1 MNKIS
6 QIISWVFLPFSMPIY
21 ALLIAFYVESYSF
34 KSFNYNLWILNEE
47 AKSALLS
54 IFFVFTIIAPGL
66 SYIALRKQNI
76 ISSIEM
82 DERKERF
89 IPISIMLLYCLALF
103 ILMYFKLNSSE
114 FPKIIYLF
122 PLSGAISALLMLGI
136 NNFMKISLHACGS
149 GIFLGFLLAYFG
161 HLSFYN
167 FYIIPLS
174 IILCGIILSARFY
187 LQKHN
192 IIELASGFFT
202 GGLTTF
208 FFCYFLN

>member
-21 ALLIAFYVESYSF
+21 ALLMAFYIESYSF
-34 KSFNYNLWILNEE
+34 KSYNYNLWILNDD

-54 IFFVFTIIAPGL
+54 IFFIFTVVAPGL
-66 SYIALRKQNI
+66 SYIVLRKQNI

-89 IPISIMLLYCLALF
+89 VPISIMFLYCLALF
-103 ILMYFKLNSSE
+103 ILMFFKLNSSE

-122 PLSGAISALLMLGI
+122 PLSGAFSALLMLGI
-136 NNFMKISLHACGS
+136 NNFIKISLHACGA

-174 IILCGIILSARFY
+174 IILCGTILSARFY

-192 IIELASGFFT
+192 IIELAAGFFT

-208 FFCYFLN
+208 VFCYFLN

>member
-6 QIISWVFLPFSMPIY
+6 QTISWVFLPFSMPIY
-21 ALLIAFYVESYSF
+21 ALLIAFYIESYSF
-34 KSFNYNLWILNEE
+34 KSYNYNLWILNDD

-54 IFFVFTIIAPGL
+54 IFFIFTVVAPGL
-66 SYIALRKQNI
+66 SYIVLRKQNI

-89 IPISIMLLYCLALF
+89 VPISIMFLYCLALF
-103 ILMYFKLNSSE
+103 ILMFFKLNSSE
-114 FPKIIYLF
+114 FPEIIYLF
-122 PLSGAISALLMLGI
+122 PLSGAFSSLLMLVI
-136 NNFMKISLHACGS
+136 NNFIKISLHACGA

-174 IILCGIILSARFY
+174 IILCGTILSARFY

-192 IIELASGFFT
+192 IIELAAGFFT

-208 FFCYFLN
+208 VFCYFLN

>member
-6 QIISWVFLPFSMPIY
+6 QTISWVFLPFSMPIY
-21 ALLIAFYVESYSF
+21 ALLIAFYIESYSF
-34 KSFNYNLWILNEE
+34 KSYNYNLCILNDD

-54 IFFVFTIIAPGL
+54 IFFIFTVVAPGL
-66 SYIALRKQNI
+66 SYIVLRKQNI

-89 IPISIMLLYCLALF
+89 VPISIMFLYCLALF
-103 ILMYFKLNSSE
+103 ILMFFKLNSSE

-122 PLSGAISALLMLGI
+122 PLSGAFSALLMLGI
-136 NNFMKISLHACGS
+136 NNFIKISLHACGA

-187 LQKHN
+187 LQKHS
-192 IIELASGFFT
+192 IIELAAGFFT

-208 FFCYFLN
+208 VFCYFLN

>member
-21 ALLIAFYVESYSF
+21 ALLIAFYIESYSF

-54 IFFVFTIIAPGL
+54 IFFVFTVIAPGL

-89 IPISIMLLYCLALF
+89 IPISIMFLYCFALF
-103 ILMYFKLNSSE
+103 ILMFLKLNSSE

-122 PLSGAISALLMLGI
+122 PLSGAISALLILCI
-136 NNFMKISLHACGS
+136 NNFIKISLHACGS

>member
-6 QIISWVFLPFSMPIY
+6 QTISWVFLPFSMPIY
-21 ALLIAFYVESYSF
+21 ALLIAFYIESYSF
-34 KSFNYNLWILNEE
+34 KSYNYNLWILNDD

-54 IFFVFTIIAPGL
+54 IFFIFTVVAPGL
-66 SYIALRKQNI
+66 SYIVLRKQNI

-89 IPISIMLLYCLALF
+89 VPISIMFLYCLALF
-103 ILMYFKLNSSE
+103 ILMFFKLNSSE

-122 PLSGAISALLMLGI
+122 PLSGAFSSLLMLVI
-136 NNFMKISLHACGS
+136 NNFIKISLHACGA

-174 IILCGIILSARFY
+174 IILCGTILSARFY

-192 IIELASGFFT
+192 IIELAAGFFT

-208 FFCYFLN
+208 VFCYFLN